1 MPTSIVYSK
10 KLGPTMKPVRV
21 MSKKTADQLTEL
33 MTGVV
38 TEGTGT
44 LGAIAAGQVAG
55 KTGTAELGAVVESE
69 EGTEEVVEGE
79 EEAEPQHRKDAWFSA
94 FATAAKPKL
103 AIGVLLIEAEA
114 AGGEVAAP
122 IASQVLAAGYE

>member
-1 MPTSIVYSK
+1 
-10 KLGPTMKPVRV
+10 MKPVRV

-55 KTGTAELGAVVESE
+55 KTGTAELGQVVESE
-69 EGTEEVVEGE
+69 EGEEPVEGE
-79 EEAEPQHRKDAWFSA
+79 EEVEPQHKKDAWFSA
-94 FATAAKPKL
+94 FATVKKPKL